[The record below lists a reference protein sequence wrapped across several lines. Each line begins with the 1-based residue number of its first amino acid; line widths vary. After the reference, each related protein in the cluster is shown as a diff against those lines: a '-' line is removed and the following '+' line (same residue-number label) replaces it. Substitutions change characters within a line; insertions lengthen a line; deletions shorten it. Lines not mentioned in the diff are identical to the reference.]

1 MAIFLNTIAV
11 SFIGILVYLCFP
23 LFNITFLYAAQGISD
38 TSISSGDSLVSY
50 TNSLDSE
57 LNFFGHFVI
66 VIIGLAIVIILLI
79 LTLWVLKQIIRVRGS
94 GIADGAIEVL
104 VIKYLE
110 QKKAVAL
117 IRVLKRILIV
127 GIAENSVTTLG
138 ELSSEEIGNL
148 NLDKKTE
155 SGAFGNILKK
165 FWGKKSDY
173 G

>member
-1 MAIFLNTIAV
+1 MAIFLNAV
-11 SFIGILVYLCFP
+11 EVCLIGILVHLCSS
-23 LFNITFLYAAQGISD
+23 LFNTAFLCAAQGKNDI
-38 TSISSGDSLVSY
+38 SISSGDSLIQY

-57 LNFFGHFVI
+57 LNIFGHFII

-79 LTLWVLKQIIRVRGS
+79 LTLWVFKQILRLRGS
-94 GIADGAIEVL
+94 GIADGAIDVL
-104 VIKYLE
+104 AIRYLE

-117 IRVLKRILIV
+117 IRVLKRVLII
-127 GIAENSVTTLG
+127 GIAENSVNTLG

-155 SGAFGNILKK
+155 SGVFSNIFKR
-165 FWGKKSDY
+165 FWIRKSDY

>member
-1 MAIFLNTIAV
+1 MAIFLNSV
-11 SFIGILVYLCFP
+11 VVCLIGIIIYLCLSF
-23 LFNITFLYAAQGISD
+23 FNTAFLYAAQGENDI
-38 TSISSGDSLVSY
+38 SISSSDSLIQY

-57 LNFFGHFVI
+57 LNLFGHFII

-79 LTLWVLKQIIRVRGS
+79 LTVWVLKQILKLRGS
-94 GIADGAIEVL
+94 GVVDGAID
-104 VIKYLE
+104 VIAIRYLE

-117 IRVLKRILIV
+117 IRVLRRVLII

-155 SGAFGNILKK
+155 SGVFDNILTR
-165 FWGKKSDY
+165 FWIKKSNP

>member
-1 MAIFLNTIAV
+1 MVILLNAV
-11 SFIGILVYLCFP
+11 EVCLIGIIVYLYP
-23 LFNITFLYAAQGISD
+23 SLFNTAFLCAAQGKND
-38 TSISSGDSLVSY
+38 TSISSGDSLLQY
-50 TNSLDSE
+50 TNTLDSE
-57 LNFFGHFVI
+57 LNIFGHFII

-79 LTLWVLKQIIRVRGS
+79 LTLWVLKQILRLRGS
-94 GIADGAIEVL
+94 GIADGAIDVL
-104 VIKYLE
+104 AIRYLE

-117 IRVLKRILIV
+117 IRVLKRVLII

-155 SGAFGNILKK
+155 SGVFSNILKR
-165 FWGKKSDY
+165 FWIKKSDY

>member
-1 MAIFLNTIAV
+1 MAIFLNAIAV
-11 SFIGILVYLCFP
+11 SFIGILVYLCLP

-38 TSISSGDSLVSY
+38 TSISSSDSLVSH

-57 LNFFGHFVI
+57 LNLFSHFVI

-79 LTLWVLKQIIRVRGS
+79 LTVWVLKQILRLRGS

-155 SGAFGNILKK
+155 SGVFGNILKK

>member
-1 MAIFLNTIAV
+1 MTIFLNSIEV
-11 SFIGILVYLCFP
+11 CLIDIIVYFYLILS
-23 LFNITFLYAAQGISD
+23 NTTFLYAAQGEN
-38 TSISSGDSLVSY
+38 SGSASPSDSLIQY

-57 LNFFGHFVI
+57 LNLFGNFII

-79 LTLWVLKQIIRVRGS
+79 LTVWVLKQILRLRGS
-94 GIADGAIEVL
+94 GVVDGAIDVL
-104 VIKYLE
+104 AIRYIE

-117 IRVLKRILIV
+117 IRVLGRVLII

-148 NLDKKTE
+148 NLGKKTE
-155 SGAFGNILKK
+155 SGVFSNILAR
-165 FWGKKSDY
+165 FWIKKSDP

>member
-1 MAIFLNTIAV
+1 MATFLNAV
-11 SFIGILVYLCFP
+11 EVCVIFILIYLCLS
-23 LFNITFLYAAQGISD
+23 LFNTTFLYAAQGENN
-38 TSISSGDSLVSY
+38 TSISSSDSLIQY

-57 LNFFGHFVI
+57 LSLFSHFII

-79 LTLWVLKQIIRVRGS
+79 LTVWVLKQILRLRGS
-94 GIADGAIEVL
+94 GIADGAIDVL
-104 VIKYLE
+104 AIRYLE
-110 QKKAVAL
+110 QKKAIAL
-117 IRVLKRILIV
+117 IRVLKKVLII

-155 SGAFGNILKK
+155 SGVFGNILKR
-165 FWGKKSDY
+165 FWSKKYDY